1 MTAYNARLSGKTPR
15 TSNKKDGGN
24 TRRRDNNQDA
34 QFEAL
39 GFEMADWNKWTY
51 TWEGDYPVYKLVPG
65 MVDFTPGWVAI
76 CKQTGYQTPIG
87 RATPTPIGRATPDE
101 IKTLLDNKIAEIV
114 WHEAELKTASLDIYP
129 GEIGPEIDIDLWM
142 SRPQEAARQ
151 ATPAVKALANRHGIS
166 LNDADEMIRERGE

>member
-76 CKQTGYQTPIG
+76 CKQTGYQT
-87 RATPTPIGRATPDE
+87 
-101 IKTLLDNKIAEIV
+101 LLDNKIAEIV